1 VASGLFADR
10 TGTRRLL
17 PGMLVVGVAG
27 LTTLAAGLWDGLD
40 TLLLGGAAV
49 FGIAGGAV
57 QNLTLV
63 VAFARAHGHGT
74 STVSAVWSAA
84 FDTDT
89 DTDTGTGTGIGA
101 VAVGALVATG
111 MGVPVAL
118 GVCAGLIAVCL
129 PLAPLIH
136 GAFG

>member
-1 VASGLFADR
+1 MATLVLLLFGRTATTLGRWRVGLFADR

-89 DTDTGTGTGIGA
+89 DTDTGTESE
-101 VAVGALVATG
+101 
-111 MGVPVAL
+111 PSRS
-118 GVCAGLIAVCL
+118 
-129 PLAPLIH
+129 APSWPPAWACRWH
-136 GAFG
+136 WASAPA